1 MAATA
6 SPCQV
11 WTHDVFNLIS
21 LAVMIPLI
29 LHYLYLY
36 SWQTL
41 VPEWGMSGEQQSEGV
56 VDEQK
61 LELEEKFYIFF
72 VFFVTYLII
81 DTIVIYLYPF
91 CVVSSPKSLIFHHFL
106 LLPLCVVPFYHK
118 RYHWHMILGLTTEI
132 NTFFIVL
139 RRQLQLYPK
148 SLVYQICNIMF
159 YVTWIV
165 LKLLLFPFLSYL
177 FLKEYVIYS
186 SEVANYVNLT
196 MIAPVLMVSLTG
208 LSYKWTYDMLSKI
221 LTNKQKVL

>member
-1 MAATA
+1 
-6 SPCQV
+6 
-11 WTHDVFNLIS
+11 
-21 LAVMIPLI
+21 
-29 LHYLYLY
+29 
-36 SWQTL
+36 
-41 VPEWGMSGEQQSEGV
+41 
-56 VDEQK
+56 
-61 LELEEKFYIFF
+61 
-72 VFFVTYLII
+72 
-81 DTIVIYLYPF
+81 
-91 CVVSSPKSLIFHHFL
+91 
-106 LLPLCVVPFYHK
+106 
-118 RYHWHMILGLTTEI
+118 MILGLTTEI

-148 SLVYQICNIMF
+148 SFVYQICNIMF